1 MTLKGLAGDD
11 TVLIPDNVE
20 PFLKAINQVASD
32 RQSRTLVVNL
42 EKSTISIEH
51 KLNIARYTA
60 GLIQD
65 MNEEDFLRFRYHYL
79 LNGTHTTDASYKG
92 RCLFTMTDW
101 KEYLL
106 FLTFFLEAF
115 AAAAFSLFDVFGLL
129 INDLYGLQLGH
140 RQTSFHNAVNHSR
153 MQGSAI
159 NTFLSSYIPRQPAT
173 LSWVTPLKDI
183 RNVSTH
189 RSITDICRFPSDD
202 GNLYTPPKR
211 PDFLMDE
218 AFFQNQGGD
227 KHLKEFV
234 EECFDGLE
242 QFVDETYDKL
252 TNEINSHGALTLP

>member
-1 MTLKGLAGDD
+1 MALKGLAGDD
-11 TVLIPDNVE
+11 TVLIPTNAE
-20 PFLKAINQVASD
+20 PFLVAVKHVATD
-32 RQSRTLVVNL
+32 RQSRTLVVDL
-42 EKSTISIEH
+42 EKSVISIEH

-115 AAAAFSLFDVFGLL
+115 AAAAFSLFDVFGHLM
-129 INDLYGLQLGH
+129 NDLYSLQLSD
-140 RQTSFHNAVNHSR
+140 RDASFHNVVNHSR
-153 MQGSAI
+153 ILGSSIYA
-159 NTFLSSYIPRQPAT
+159 FLSSYVPREPAA
-173 LSWVTPLKDI
+173 LPWITPLKDV

-202 GNLYTPPKR
+202 GNLFNPPRR
-211 PDFLMDE
+211 PDFVMDRG
-218 AFFQNQGGD
+218 FFQNQGGD

-242 QFVDETYDKL
+242 EFVEDIYDRL
-252 TNEINSHGALTLP
+252 RQEVENNGFLPLP